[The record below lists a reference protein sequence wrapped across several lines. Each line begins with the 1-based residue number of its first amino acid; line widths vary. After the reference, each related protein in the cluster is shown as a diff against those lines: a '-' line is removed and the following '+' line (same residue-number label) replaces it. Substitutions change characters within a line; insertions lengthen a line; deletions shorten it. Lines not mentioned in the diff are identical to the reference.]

1 MSKKTSPTTAAA
13 AASAASSRR
22 GLFMA
27 AGAAAVAAV
36 ASGAYLWSQGS
47 GTGASAAHP
56 ALASTHAPS
65 LGKADA
71 RVHVVE
77 FLDPACETCAAFYPL
92 VKQMMTEHPDRI
104 RLSVRHVAFHKGSEP
119 VVAMLEASRQQGRYW
134 HLLEALL
141 QAQGLW
147 VDNHVVQPQMA
158 RQVVASLGL
167 DMLQLTADMQTPEVA
182 QRIAQDSQDAATLN
196 VTKTPEYFVNG
207 RQMQSFGR
215 QQLREL
221 VRGAVQKAY

>member
-1 MSKKTSPTTAAA
+1 M
-13 AASAASSRR
+13 
-22 GLFMA
+22 
-27 AGAAAVAAV
+27 
-36 ASGAYLWSQGS
+36 
-47 GTGASAAHP
+47 
-56 ALASTHAPS
+56 
-65 LGKADA
+65 
-71 RVHVVE
+71 VE

-221 VRGAVQKAY
+221 VRGAVQKAYLSLIHI